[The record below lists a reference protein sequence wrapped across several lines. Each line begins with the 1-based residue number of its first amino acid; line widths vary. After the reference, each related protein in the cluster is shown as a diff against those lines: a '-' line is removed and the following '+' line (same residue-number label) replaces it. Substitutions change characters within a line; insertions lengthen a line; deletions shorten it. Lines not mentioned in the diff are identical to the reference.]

1 MRTFPISRMI
11 EKFGNPGGVSA
22 IETAIDC
29 FELPDGRIVQ
39 LTVKLETDE
48 REWLS
53 MAPDVRQAI
62 KDRDARGE
70 IVR

>member
-1 MRTFPISRMI
+1 MRTFPISRML
-11 EKFGNPGGVSA
+11 EEFETKCVSA

-29 FELPDGRIVQ
+29 FELPDGRMAQ

-48 REWLS
+48 REWLN

-62 KDRDARGE
+62 KDRDARE
-70 IVR
+70 ESVR

>member
-11 EKFGNPGGVSA
+11 EEFDESVSTL
-22 IETAIDC
+22 ETAIDC
-29 FELPDGRIVQ
+29 FELPDGRMVQ

-48 REWLS
+48 REWLN
-53 MAPDVRQAI
+53 MAPDVRKAI